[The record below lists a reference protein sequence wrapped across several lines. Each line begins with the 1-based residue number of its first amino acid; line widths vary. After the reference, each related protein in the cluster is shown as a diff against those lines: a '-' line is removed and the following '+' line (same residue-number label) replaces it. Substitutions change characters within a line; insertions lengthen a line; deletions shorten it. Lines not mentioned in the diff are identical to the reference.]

1 MRQFLF
7 ILITLTF
14 FSCQQ
19 TSESK
24 EKNAVKTTSYYFI
37 RHAEKD
43 RSDPSNKNPNLT
55 IEGHKRAKKWSDIFK
70 HITFD
75 KIYSTN
81 YNRTIQTAQP
91 TANKQNISIQFYKP
105 NNLYSKEFINNTK
118 GKTVLVVGHSNT
130 TPSFVNKVLNEE
142 KYQNIN
148 DSVNG
153 NLYIVTIKNQ
163 SKTDYLLSIQ

>member
-1 MRQFLF
+1 M
-7 ILITLTF
+7 
-14 FSCQQ
+14 
-19 TSESK
+19 
-24 EKNAVKTTSYYFI
+24 
-37 RHAEKD
+37 
-43 RSDPSNKNPNLT
+43 
-55 IEGHKRAKKWSDIFK
+55 
-70 HITFD
+70 
-75 KIYSTN
+75 
-81 YNRTIQTAQP
+81 
-91 TANKQNISIQFYKP
+91 
-105 NNLYSKEFINNTK
+105 YSKEFINNTK